1 MQSELPIKRNGSFI
15 WKVVS
20 LTSWVGTKDLYPLS
34 LWSRRESWKKK
45 KKTNAT
51 ISNLILFPF
60 AEKVIFF
67 LPEDDFSFLIT
78 SEQTALFNPG
88 CRDVKYWQFW
98 MALWVFDTENLLLLK
113 ITQKAFF
120 NDFRF

>member
-1 MQSELPIKRNGSFI
+1 MSGEQKICIPSPCGRGERAG
-15 WKVVS
+15 
-20 LTSWVGTKDLYPLS
+20 
-34 LWSRRESWKKK
+34 KK

-88 CRDVKYWQFW
+88 CRDVKY
-98 MALWVFDTENLLLLK
+98 
-113 ITQKAFF
+113 
-120 NDFRF
+120 

>member
-1 MQSELPIKRNGSFI
+1 MSGDKRSVSPLLVVEEREL
-15 WKVVS
+15 
-20 LTSWVGTKDLYPLS
+20 
-34 LWSRRESWKKK
+34 EKK

-88 CRDVKYWQFW
+88 CRDVKY
-98 MALWVFDTENLLLLK
+98 
-113 ITQKAFF
+113 
-120 NDFRF
+120 